1 VILKKAQY
9 ISTVSNSQ
17 FTSFGRE
24 REAVEYA
31 CELKSEEILVL
42 RAIFEYVFKVKRSPA
57 IDELESA
64 LRKPSNAIVRIVDE
78 LEKKDVLVR
87 KRGTQEIISIYPF
100 SLEPTR
106 HQVVLP
112 DGTKLFAMCAV
123 DALGAPIMLA
133 KDAKMISRCEMCNQ
147 EVTVEIKNE
156 KIRSI
161 SPPGAIICSTKTQTY
176 PAAETCCPLINFFCS
191 EKHAINWIAE
201 NARLRRDFK
210 LESVRNRFPQ
220 IGECWKAYGEM
231 LGFR

>member
-1 VILKKAQY
+1 VR
-9 ISTVSNSQ
+9 
-17 FTSFGRE
+17 G
-24 REAVEYA
+24 REAVECM
-31 CELKSEEILVL
+31 CELKPEEILIL
-42 RAIFEYVFKVKRSPA
+42 RTIFEYVFKVKRSPRVE
-57 IDELESA
+57 ELESA
-64 LRKPSNAIVRIVDE
+64 LRKPSNAIMRIVDE
-78 LEKKDVLVR
+78 LEKKDLLLR

-123 DALGAPIMLA
+123 DALGVPIMFA
-133 KDAKMISRCEMCNQ
+133 KDAKIVSRCQMCNQ
-147 EVTVEIKNE
+147 EVTVEIKNG
-156 KIRSI
+156 KIWSV
-161 SPPGAIICSTKTQTY
+161 SQPGAIICSIKTQTY

-201 NARLRRDFK
+201 NAILRRDFK

-220 IGECWKAYGEM
+220 IRECWKAYGEM